1 MESKEAREVSV
12 HVWGDLACFTDPLS
26 KVERVS
32 YPAPTPSAARGI
44 LEAIFWEPEMYYEVR
59 SVKILK
65 PLRWINIMRNE
76 LKSKTSYVVAR
87 RRAAGGEGYFHE
99 DDITQRNIMALA
111 DVAYIINAEIYAEPG
126 LREKQNPRKYISQF
140 ERRITRGQ
148 CFRQPCLGLREFA
161 AFFAPVP
168 AEPPMPCNININCGF
183 MLGEMEYLSPKSTI
197 ANPRLMQ
204 AEIVNGIMNVPRE
217 VYEGRRKKGKRQ

>member
-1 MESKEAREVSV
+1 MKSRGARGVSV

-32 YPAPTPSAARGI
+32 YPVPTPSAARGI

-59 SVKILK
+59 SVIILK
-65 PLRWINIMRNE
+65 PLRWLNITRNE

-99 DDITQRNIMALA
+99 DDITQRNVMTLA
-111 DVAYIINAEIYAEPG
+111 DVAYIIDAEIYVQPD
-126 LREKQNPRKYISQF
+126 LREKQNAVKYISQF
-140 ERRITRGQ
+140 ERRVSKGQ

-168 AEPPMPCNININCGF
+168 EEQPEPCNISINCGF
-183 MLGEMEYLSPKSTI
+183 MLGEMEYLGPKSTI
-197 ANPRLMQ
+197 ANPRIMQ
-204 AEIVNGIMNVPRE
+204 AEIVNGVMKVPRE
-217 VYEGRRKKGKRQ
+217 VYEGRRNRGKRQ